1 MEYFSLLKFRE
12 RVNFE
17 KKEWIYFAILHRS
30 SFNLIRYGN
39 VSSNSRYAFV
49 SRGDR
54 SRSFF
59 ALISVF
65 TKEETV
71 QYREERVFT

>member
-1 MEYFSLLKFRE
+1 MVVVEYFSLLKFRE
-12 RVNFE
+12 KRMNLFR
-17 KKEWIYFAILHRS
+17 YPSPSILQSHP
-30 SFNLIRYGN
+30 LRYGN